1 MKEKFKELADI
12 LYSSIIKG
20 IRFKEHTD
28 LIIAGY
34 NTSGKT
40 TILYLVLQRALK
52 EYPDAFYYIDPK
64 NRTIVDQLINTQQY
78 NDYEVKEILEERLK
92 KGNYTNK
99 DVFVPAFSGGTVTY
113 SELCKNFEEY
123 QKLFEKILNLNFEY
137 ITTQKETNPLQV
149 IGQSVFKINGEYDIF
164 SLANSEAA
172 KARIIMEVNFACK
185 KGCKVVIIDE
195 FDDHLDNDN
204 MIKFFELLRENF
216 SEIRFVIAIHNYEPL
231 VNMNNADALVFDG
244 QGDPRFVN
252 CDDITQLGE
261 VDRLRSKFM
270 GKERKEEKKLADCL
284 SFLIKNSVLS
294 REQEDYINSLD
305 RNKLLNRER
314 IIYDYIIEKREK
326 NED

>member
-99 DVFVPAFSGGTVTY
+99 DVFWWNSY
-113 SELCKNFEEY
+113 
-123 QKLFEKILNLNFEY
+123 LF
-137 ITTQKETNPLQV
+137 
-149 IGQSVFKINGEYDIF
+149 
-164 SLANSEAA
+164 
-172 KARIIMEVNFACK
+172 RIM
-185 KGCKVVIIDE
+185 
-195 FDDHLDNDN
+195 
-204 MIKFFELLRENF
+204 
-216 SEIRFVIAIHNYEPL
+216 
-231 VNMNNADALVFDG
+231 
-244 QGDPRFVN
+244 
-252 CDDITQLGE
+252 
-261 VDRLRSKFM
+261 
-270 GKERKEEKKLADCL
+270 
-284 SFLIKNSVLS
+284 
-294 REQEDYINSLD
+294 
-305 RNKLLNRER
+305 
-314 IIYDYIIEKREK
+314 
-326 NED
+326 